1 MNTGGLAVDISLLAV
16 LIALHV
22 TKKNKNLELVVM
34 ALLFSHIIMTTE
46 AFLMRSPEEGVD
58 KEVDKDVEE
67 DVEEE
72 VEEEVAEDVEV
83 ENPSVVEN
91 LGVSNVQNAKSVSD
105 GGFDR
110 AFQNIPAE
118 VNLDLAKA
126 RSSFFEELFPNK

>member
-16 LIALHV
+16 LIALHL

-46 AFLMRSPEEGVD
+46 AFLTRSAEEH
-58 KEVDKDVEE
+58 EEDVEEDVNQEIEE

-72 VEEEVAEDVEV
+72 TDPEPV
-83 ENPSVVEN
+83 
-91 LGVSNVQNAKSVSD
+91 GVSNAKSVSD